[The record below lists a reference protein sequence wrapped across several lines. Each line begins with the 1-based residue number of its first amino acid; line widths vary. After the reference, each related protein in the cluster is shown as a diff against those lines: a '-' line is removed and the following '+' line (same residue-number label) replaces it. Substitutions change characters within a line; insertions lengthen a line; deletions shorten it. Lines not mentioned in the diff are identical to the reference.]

1 VWGRGWGKVLT
12 RLDGVA
18 VYSNAGD
25 VDNGCDGTYGILYQC
40 VELVQRYFALR
51 WGYPPIWSGVA
62 DAADMSAQ
70 HPPDVAFIP
79 NGGTPGPREGD
90 ALLFYGGPAG
100 HVALVKRV
108 DLRDGRLDVVEENW
122 SPTGQA
128 TLTIYP
134 DGSLGIRDSAYG
146 SYVVAGWLHSPQ
158 NTSPTPSP

>member
-1 VWGRGWGKVLT
+1 
-12 RLDGVA
+12 
-18 VYSNAGD
+18 
-25 VDNGCDGTYGILYQC
+25 
-40 VELVQRYFALR
+40 
-51 WGYPPIWSGVA
+51 
-62 DAADMSAQ
+62 MSAQ

-128 TLTIYP
+128 TLTMYP

-146 SYVVAGWLHSPQ
+146 SYIVAGWLHSPK
-158 NTSPTPSP
+158 NTSPAPVP